1 MSWERILSG
10 DGLERIYRFLASAG
24 AAPEQD
30 RVREEMAGNDP
41 AAVIVHQ
48 AMAGTDALSVKALDL
63 FIRAYGTAA
72 GNLALTILATGG
84 VYVAGGIAPRIVQR
98 LASGAFMDA
107 FRAKGRLSDVVE
119 QMPVRVI
126 LTGDVALYGAAA
138 VAARQF
144 SEVAHGP

>member
-1 MSWERILSG
+1 M
-10 DGLERIYRFLASAG
+10 
-24 AAPEQD
+24 
-30 RVREEMAGNDP
+30 REEMSGNDP

-98 LASGAFMDA
+98 LASGAFMDE

-119 QMPVRVI
+119 RMPVRVI

-138 VAARQF
+138 VAAREF
-144 SEVAHGP
+144 VIPSECEGSCQHGEGPSLRSG